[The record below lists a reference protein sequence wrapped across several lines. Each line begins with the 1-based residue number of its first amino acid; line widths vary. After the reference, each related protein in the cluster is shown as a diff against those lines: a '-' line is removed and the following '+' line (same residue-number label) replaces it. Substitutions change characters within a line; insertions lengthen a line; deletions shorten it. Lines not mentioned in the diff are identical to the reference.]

1 MTNPQNAE
9 KCLAFINCQLQ
20 PHAKL
25 SDGRSGTGRA
35 AVTISRQAGCGA
47 LEVAEK
53 LAAYLQPHTP
63 KDAPAWTVF
72 DRNLVEKV
80 LEDHHLPQRIGKFM
94 PENWISEI
102 EDTID
107 ELFGLHPPAW
117 ILVRQ
122 TAETILRLA
131 RLGNVIMIGRGANI
145 ITAKLEHVL
154 HVRLVAPL
162 EKRIL
167 QIQKS
172 DQLDRSGAAEL
183 IRREDRGR
191 KRYLKRY
198 YKRDVGDHLLY
209 DLTINTGLVGFD
221 EAARIIADTVIRRM
235 PKESKKASSDELA
248 EIIANK
254 EVYLRESARFNEP
267 NGH

>member
-1 MTNPQNAE
+1 M
-9 KCLAFINCQLQ
+9 
-20 PHAKL
+20 
-25 SDGRSGTGRA
+25 
-35 AVTISRQAGCGA
+35 
-47 LEVAEK
+47 
-53 LAAYLQPHTP
+53 
-63 KDAPAWTVF
+63 
-72 DRNLVEKV
+72 
-80 LEDHHLPQRIGKFM
+80 PQRIGKFM

-107 ELFGLHPPAW
+107 DLFGLHPPAW

-131 RLGNVIMIGRGANI
+131 RLGNVILIGRGSNI
-145 ITAKLEHVL
+145 ITAKLEQVF
-154 HVRLVAPL
+154 HVRLVAPM

-172 DQLDRSGAAEL
+172 DHLDRNGAVEL

-198 YKRDVGDHLLY
+198 YNKDVGDPLLY
-209 DLTINTGLVGFD
+209 DLTLNTGRVGFD
-221 EAARIIADTVIRRM
+221 EAARIIADTLFRRM
-235 PKESKKASSDELA
+235 PKTSEKPSSDESA

-254 EVYLRESARFNEP
+254 EAYLRESVPAN
-267 NGH
+267 

>member
-1 MTNPQNAE
+1 MTNPQNVE
-9 KCLAFINCQLQ
+9 RCLAFINTQLL
-20 PHAKL
+20 PGVKSA
-25 SDGRSGTGRA
+25 DGHPQGGRP

-53 LAAYLQPHTP
+53 LAAYLQPHIP
-63 KDAPAWTVF
+63 KDAPPWTVF

-131 RLGNVIMIGRGANI
+131 RLGNVILIGRASNI
-145 ITAKLEHVL
+145 ITAKLEQVF

-172 DQLDRSGAAEL
+172 DQLDRNGAVEL

-198 YKRDVGDHLLY
+198 YKNDIGDPALY
-209 DLTINTGLVGFD
+209 DLTINTGRVGFD
-221 EAARIIADTVIRRM
+221 EAARIIADAVLRRM
-235 PKESKKASSDELA
+235 PNNSEKPSSGELA

-254 EVYLRESARFNEP
+254 EAYLRETAHVN
-267 NGH
+267 

>member
-1 MTNPQNAE
+1 MTSPQNVE
-9 KCLAFINCQLQ
+9 RCLAFINSQLQ
-20 PHAKL
+20 PHVKL
-25 SDGRSGTGRA
+25 SDGHSPSPRA

-47 LEVAEK
+47 LEVAAK
-53 LAAYLQPHTP
+53 LAAYLQSHTP
-63 KDAPAWTVF
+63 IGAPAWTVF

-80 LEDHHLPQRIGKFM
+80 LEDHHLPQRIGRFM

-131 RLGNVIMIGRGANI
+131 RLGNVILIGRCANI
-145 ITAKLEHVL
+145 ITAKLPHVF
-154 HVRLVAPL
+154 HVRLVAHL
-162 EKRIL
+162 EKRIF

-172 DQLDRSGAAEL
+172 DQLDRNDAIEL

-198 YKRDVGDHLLY
+198 YKKDIGDPVLY
-209 DLTINTGLVGFD
+209 DLTINTGRVGFD
-221 EAARIIADTVIRRM
+221 EAARIIADGVLRRI
-235 PKESKKASSDELA
+235 PKASEKTCQSSELRPMA
-248 EIIANK
+248 
-254 EVYLRESARFNEP
+254 ESAMFSPINV
-267 NGH
+267 

>member
-1 MTNPQNAE
+1 MTNPHELE
-9 KCLAFINCQLQ
+9 KCMAFINCQLQ
-20 PHAKL
+20 PAAKRL
-25 SDGRSGTGRA
+25 DARAPRPRA

-47 LEVAEK
+47 REVAER
-53 LAAYLQPHTP
+53 LAALLQQHTS

-107 ELFGLHPPAW
+107 EIFGLHPSAW

-131 RLGNVIMIGRGANI
+131 RLGNVILIGRGSNV
-145 ITAKLEHVL
+145 ITGKLEHAF

-162 EKRIL
+162 DKRIT

-172 DQLDRSGAAEL
+172 DHLNRDGAIEL

-198 YKRDVGDHLLY
+198 YKKDAGDPLLY
-209 DLTINTGLVGFD
+209 HLTINTGLVGFD
-221 EAARIIADTVIRRM
+221 EAADIIADAVLART
-235 PKESKKASSDELA
+235 SKQAEKAPTETAEMIADRDAYLA
-248 EIIANK
+248 K
-254 EVYLRESARFNEP
+254 SA
-267 NGH
+267 

>member
-1 MTNPQNAE
+1 MTNPQNVE
-9 KCLAFINCQLQ
+9 RCLAFINSQLQ
-20 PHAKL
+20 PRVKS
-25 SDGRSGTGRA
+25 SDGHTPNPRA

-53 LAAYLQPHTP
+53 LADFLQPQTP

-131 RLGNVIMIGRGANI
+131 RLGNVILIGRGSNI
-145 ITAKLEHVL
+145 ITAKLPHAF

-162 EKRIL
+162 ENRIK

-172 DQLDRSGAAEL
+172 DQLDRNGAIEL

-198 YKRDVGDHLLY
+198 YKKDVGDPLLY
-209 DLTINTGLVGFD
+209 DLTINTGLTGFD
-221 EAARIIADTVIRRM
+221 EAARIIADAVIRRL
-235 PKESKKASSDELA
+235 ASQQSPDGASARTTIEEAVLA
-248 EIIANK
+248 EPAHAN
-254 EVYLRESARFNEP
+254 
-267 NGH
+267 

>member
-1 MTNPQNAE
+1 MTNPQNVE
-9 KCLAFINCQLQ
+9 KCLAFINCQLKPADQ
-20 PHAKL
+20 HLDGHPHV
-25 SDGRSGTGRA
+25 TRA

-53 LAAYLQPHTP
+53 LAAYLQPHTQR
-63 KDAPAWTVF
+63 DAPAWTVF

-80 LEDHHLPQRIGKFM
+80 LEDHNLPQRIGKFM

-131 RLGNVIMIGRGANI
+131 RLGNVILIGRAANI
-145 ITAKLEHVL
+145 ITAKLEHVF

-167 QIQKS
+167 QIQKT
-172 DQLDRSGAAEL
+172 DRLDRAGAIEL
-183 IRREDRGR
+183 IHREDRGR

-198 YKRDVGDHLLY
+198 YKKDVGDPLLY
-209 DLTINTGLVGFD
+209 DLTINTGMVRFD
-221 EAARIIADTVIRRM
+221 EAARIIGDAVIQRM
-235 PKESKKASSDELA
+235 SRQIEKPSPDEAS
-248 EIIANK
+248 EIIASK
-254 EVYLRESARFNEP
+254 DAYLPESAVR
-267 NGH
+267 G

>member
-1 MTNPQNAE
+1 MTNPQNVE
-9 KCLAFINCQLQ
+9 RCLAFINSQLR
-20 PHAKL
+20 PHVKG
-25 SDGRSGTGRA
+25 SDGHSQSPRA

-47 LEVAEK
+47 LEVSEK

-122 TAETILRLA
+122 TAETILQLA
-131 RLGNVIMIGRGANI
+131 RLGNVILIGRGSNI
-145 ITAKLEHVL
+145 ITAKLPRAF

-162 EKRIL
+162 ENRIK

-172 DQLDRSGAAEL
+172 DQLDRNGAIEL

-198 YKRDVGDHLLY
+198 YKKDVGDPLLY
-209 DLTINTGLVGFD
+209 DLTINTGFVGFD
-221 EAARIIADTVIRRM
+221 EAARIIADAVIRRVS
-235 PKESKKASSDELA
+235 KESELSRQVRETRPQA
-248 EIIANK
+248 EN
-254 EVYLRESARFNEP
+254 VTVSP
-267 NGH
+267 NNVQN

>member
-1 MTNPQNAE
+1 MTNPQNVE
-9 KCLAFINCQLQ
+9 RCLAFINCQLQ
-20 PHAKL
+20 SRARL
-25 SDGRSGTGRA
+25 SDGHPASGRA

-53 LAAYLQPHTP
+53 LAACLQAHTP
-63 KDAPAWTVF
+63 KDAPAWSVF

-131 RLGNVIMIGRGANI
+131 RLGNVILIGRGSNI
-145 ITAKLEHVL
+145 ITAKLENVF

-162 EKRIL
+162 EKRIK

-172 DQLDRSGAAEL
+172 DQLDQNGAIEL

-191 KRYLKRY
+191 KLYLKRY
-198 YKRDVGDHLLY
+198 YKKDVGDPLLY
-209 DLTINTGLVGFD
+209 DLTINTGLVGFE
-221 EAARIIADTVIRRM
+221 EAARIIADAVIRR
-235 PKESKKASSDELA
+235 ASNETA
-248 EIIANK
+248 EIIKNK
-254 EVYLRESARFNEP
+254 KSCLTESVRMN
-267 NGH
+267 

>member
-1 MTNPQNAE
+1 MTNPQNVE

-20 PHAKL
+20 PQARL
-25 SDGRSGTGRA
+25 SDGRLSSERA

-47 LEVAEK
+47 LDVAER
-53 LAAYLQPHTP
+53 LAAYLQQHTP

-72 DRNLVEKV
+72 GRNLVEKV

-131 RLGNVIMIGRGANI
+131 RLGNVILIGRGSNI
-145 ITAKLEHVL
+145 ITAKLEHVF

-162 EKRIL
+162 ENRIK
-167 QIQKS
+167 QIRKS
-172 DQLDRSGAAEL
+172 DQLDRNAAIEL

-198 YKRDVGDHLLY
+198 YKKDVGDPLLY

-221 EAARIIADTVIRRM
+221 EAARTIADAVIRRM
-235 PKESKKASSDELA
+235 FPQIEKQSSDEVS
-248 EIIANK
+248 EIEIRTGTR
-254 EVYLRESARFNEP
+254 LLESAHAN
-267 NGH
+267 

>member
-1 MTNPQNAE
+1 
-9 KCLAFINCQLQ
+9 
-20 PHAKL
+20 
-25 SDGRSGTGRA
+25 
-35 AVTISRQAGCGA
+35 GA

-63 KDAPAWTVF
+63 KEAPAWTVF

-131 RLGNVIMIGRGANI
+131 RLGNVILIGRGSTI
-145 ITAKLEHVL
+145 ITAKLRHVF

-162 EKRIL
+162 ENRIK

-172 DQLDRSGAAEL
+172 DQLDRNGAIEL

-198 YKRDVGDHLLY
+198 FKKDVGDPLLY
-209 DLTINTGLVGFD
+209 DLTINTGMTGFD
-221 EAARIIADTVIRRM
+221 EAARIITDAVFRRM
-235 PKESKKASSDELA
+235 
-248 EIIANK
+248 
-254 EVYLRESARFNEP
+254 VRESEISRQVRETRPQAENVMVSP
-267 NGH
+267 SNVQN

>member
-1 MTNPQNAE
+1 MTHPQDFDH
-9 KCLAFINCQLQ
+9 CLAFINCQLQ
-20 PHAKL
+20 PESKQEDGHAQK
-25 SDGRSGTGRA
+25 GRA

-47 LEVAEK
+47 REVADK
-53 LAAYLQPHTP
+53 LAGFLQAHTP
-63 KDAPAWTVF
+63 KNAPPWTVF
-72 DRNLVEKV
+72 DRNLVAKV

-131 RLGNVIMIGRGANI
+131 RLGNVILIGRASNI
-145 ITAKLEHVL
+145 ITAKLDHVF

-162 EKRIL
+162 DKRIV

-172 DQLDRSGAAEL
+172 DQLDRERAIKL
-183 IRREDRGR
+183 IRREDYGR

-198 YKRDVGDHLLY
+198 YKRDVGDPLLY
-209 DLTINTGLVGFD
+209 DLTINTGLVGFE
-221 EAARIIADTVIRRM
+221 EAARIIADAVIRRM
-235 PKESKKASSDELA
+235 AKKEAKPVDETP
-248 EIIANK
+248 EVTANK
-254 EVYLRESARFNEP
+254 DAYLLEAR
-267 NGH
+267 G

>member
-1 MTNPQNAE
+1 
-9 KCLAFINCQLQ
+9 
-20 PHAKL
+20 
-25 SDGRSGTGRA
+25 
-35 AVTISRQAGCGA
+35 
-47 LEVAEK
+47 VAEK

-63 KDAPAWTVF
+63 KDAPVWTVF
-72 DRNLVEKV
+72 DRNLVERV

-131 RLGNVIMIGRGANI
+131 RLGNVILIGRGSNI
-145 ITAKLEHVL
+145 ITAKLPHVF

-162 EKRIL
+162 EKRII

-172 DQLDRSGAAEL
+172 DQLDRNGAIEL

-198 YKRDVGDHLLY
+198 YKKDVGDPLLY
-209 DLTINTGLVGFD
+209 DLTVNTGLIGFD
-221 EAARIIADTVIRRM
+221 EAARIIGDAVLRSLSMQIERQ
-235 PKESKKASSDELA
+235 SSDGISG
-248 EIIANK
+248 IISDK
-254 EVYLRESARFNEP
+254 DTHLTESAHAN
-267 NGH
+267 

>member
-1 MTNPQNAE
+1 MTNPQNVE
-9 KCLAFINCQLQ
+9 KCLAFINCQLKPGAQ
-20 PHAKL
+20 QTDGHPHVA
-25 SDGRSGTGRA
+25 RA

-47 LEVAEK
+47 LEVAAK
-53 LAAYLQPHTP
+53 LAAYLQPHTQRG
-63 KDAPAWTVF
+63 APAWTVF

-80 LEDHHLPQRIGKFM
+80 LEDHNLPQRIGKFM

-131 RLGNVIMIGRGANI
+131 RMGNVIVIGRGSNI
-145 ITAKLEHVL
+145 ITAKLEHVF
-154 HVRLVAPL
+154 HARLVAPL
-162 EKRIL
+162 EKRIV

-172 DQLDRSGAAEL
+172 DQLDRAGAIEL

-198 YKRDVGDHLLY
+198 YKKDVGDPLLY
-209 DLTINTGLVGFD
+209 DLTINTGMVGFG
-221 EAARIIADTVIRRM
+221 EAARIIGDAVIRRM
-235 PKESKKASSDELA
+235 KQQMENPPPDETA
-248 EIIANK
+248 EIIATK
-254 EVYLRESARFNEP
+254 DAYLAESAVR
-267 NGH
+267 G

>member
-1 MTNPQNAE
+1 MTNPQNVE
-9 KCLAFINCQLQ
+9 RCLAFINSQLQ
-20 PHAKL
+20 PHVKS
-25 SDGRSGTGRA
+25 SDGHSSSERA

-53 LAAYLQPHTP
+53 LAAYLQPHAS

-131 RLGNVIMIGRGANI
+131 RLGNVILIGRGSNI
-145 ITAKLEHVL
+145 ITAKLPHVF

-162 EKRIL
+162 ENRIK

-172 DQLDRSGAAEL
+172 DQLDRNGAIEL

-198 YKRDVGDHLLY
+198 YKKDVGDPLLY

-221 EAARIIADTVIRRM
+221 EAARITADAVIRRM
-235 PKESKKASSDELA
+235 LDLSAKHSSEEQA
-248 EIIANK
+248 EILANK
-254 EVYLRESARFNEP
+254 EAYLRESGQVN
-267 NGH
+267 

>member
-1 MTNPQNAE
+1 MTNPQNVE
-9 KCLAFINCQLQ
+9 RCLAFINSQLQ
-20 PHAKL
+20 PHVKSL
-25 SDGRSGTGRA
+25 DGHSPTERA

-47 LEVAEK
+47 LEVAGK

-131 RLGNVIMIGRGANI
+131 RLGNVILIGRGANV
-145 ITAKLEHVL
+145 ITAKLEHVF
-154 HVRLVAPL
+154 HIRLVAPL

-172 DQLDRSGAAEL
+172 DRLDRNGAIEL

-198 YKRDVGDHLLY
+198 YKKDIGDALR
-209 DLTINTGLVGFD
+209 FD
-221 EAARIIADTVIRRM
+221 AQHGPGRIRRSCAHDRRCR
-235 PKESKKASSDELA
+235 PSQNSETTRQALA
-248 EIIANK
+248 
-254 EVYLRESARFNEP
+254 
-267 NGH
+267 G